1 MIRRL
6 LFSSLL
12 PGILVPPV
20 AAQDGPPADR
30 IYIATYNIA
39 YSDIPAWMEAHN
51 STAVPILDAMV
62 EEGVLNNHNIWMH
75 HTGGEYTMRQAY
87 IGHADTDYEAFWED
101 YLGRL
106 RAADPAGFA
115 ATNAMIRAHEDE
127 IFDMAVVNVTPGDAQ
142 PRYLYEAKFQ
152 IPFGDL
158 EEWGALWEEHFVPVA
173 EQMLAEGRVR
183 GFVIQEHN
191 TGSKYNR
198 KFSWLFDE
206 WDNFDEVEAAF
217 FSAVPLDHEV
227 FGMFYAHRDEL
238 WQAPPSN

>member
-1 MIRRL
+1 MPRRL
-6 LFSSLL
+6 LFTALL
-12 PGILVPPV
+12 LALTAPGLT
-20 AAQDGPPADR
+20 AQDGPPPDR

-39 YSDIPAWMEAHN
+39 YSDIPAWMA
-51 STAVPILDAMV
+51 SYTTVGVPILDAMV
-62 EEGVLNNHNIWMH
+62 EEGILTGYNIWMH
-75 HTGGEYTMRQAY
+75 HTGGEHTMRQAFM
-87 IGHADTDYEAFWED
+87 GHAETDYEAFWED

-106 RAADPAGFA
+106 QAADPADFA

-127 IFDMAVVNVTPGDAQ
+127 IFNMALVNVTPGDAQ

-158 EEWGALWEEHFVPVA
+158 EEWGSIWEEHFVPVA
-173 EQMLAEGRVR
+173 EQMQAEGKVR

-191 TGSKYNR
+191 TGSRWNW

-206 WDNFDEVEAAF
+206 WDHFDEVEAAF
-217 FSAVPLDHEV
+217 FSALPLDHEV

-238 WQAPPSN
+238 WQAPPAG